1 MRKPNNTSLHGNISS
16 DLWDYWC
23 IFVVRLS
30 DNIAHYHNLSYYH
43 DCEGHDQ
50 MQRKI
55 WWEEITNSISH
66 VTSLRSNSKNTMPS
80 YFNQYF
86 ILVIC

>member
-16 DLWDYWC
+16 DLWDYEC
-23 IFVVRLS
+23 IFVRRLS
-30 DNIAHYHNLSYYH
+30 ENIAHYHNLSYYH

-55 WWEEITNSISH
+55 
-66 VTSLRSNSKNTMPS
+66 
-80 YFNQYF
+80 
-86 ILVIC
+86 